1 MQTGVRFAR
10 FSFWTDKKYLFHHRI
25 CYRRKSESGVNA
37 LAGIFTALTLILKEM
52 VLFVSYVKNN
62 AFPQPLSADDEKKY
76 LRLMAEGDSHARNKL
91 IEHNLRLV
99 AHIVK
104 KFENTGED
112 TEDLISIG
120 TIGLIKAIESYSEG
134 KGTKLATY
142 AARCIE
148 NEILMHLRALKKT
161 KKDVSLHD
169 PIGQDKEGNEIS
181 LIDVLKSDSEDV
193 IDTIQLNMELEKVKE
208 FIGVLDG
215 REREVIIGRFGLDL
229 QKEKTQR
236 EIAKELG
243 ISRSYVSRIEKR
255 ALMKMFHEFYRAEK
269 EKRKKKPGDL

>member
-1 MQTGVRFAR
+1 MTGLIV
-10 FSFWTDKKYLFHHRI
+10 TLGYL
-25 CYRRKSESGVNA
+25 
-37 LAGIFTALTLILKEM
+37 LKEF

-62 AFPQPLSADDEKKY
+62 AFPQPLSPSDEQKY
-76 LRLMAEGDSHARNKL
+76 LKKMAEGDDNARNML

-112 TEDLISIG
+112 AEDLISIG
-120 TIGLIKAIESYSEG
+120 TIGLIKAIESYSYG

-181 LIDVLKSDSEDV
+181 LIDVLKSESEDV
-193 IDTIQLNMELEKVKE
+193 IDTIQLNMELEKIKE
-208 FIGVLDG
+208 YIDILDE
-215 REREVIIGRFGLDL
+215 REREVITGRFGLDL

-269 EKRKKKPGDL
+269 EKRRS

>member
-1 MQTGVRFAR
+1 MSGILTAIG
-10 FSFWTDKKYLFHHRI
+10 YLF
-25 CYRRKSESGVNA
+25 KE
-37 LAGIFTALTLILKEM
+37 LIFL
-52 VLFVSYVKNN
+52 VSYVKNN
-62 AFPQPLSADDEKKY
+62 AFPQPLSASDERKYLKKMAHGDDE
-76 LRLMAEGDSHARNKL
+76 ARNIL

-112 TEDLISIG
+112 VEDLISIG

-181 LIDVLKSDSEDV
+181 LIDVLKSDAEDV
-193 IDTIQLNMELEKVKE
+193 FDTIQLSMELEKVKE
-208 FIGVLDG
+208 YIDVLDE
-215 REREVIIGRFGLDL
+215 REKEVIIGRFGLDL

-269 EKRKKKPGDL
+269 EKKKNQQE

>member
-1 MQTGVRFAR
+1 MSIGL
-10 FSFWTDKKYLFHHRI
+10 SPYGG
-25 CYRRKSESGVNA
+25 ENMSGV
-37 LAGIFTALTLILKEM
+37 LTALGYFLKE
-52 VLFVSYVKNN
+52 LIFLVSYVKNN
-62 AFPQPLSADDEKKY
+62 AFPQPLSAADEKKY
-76 LRLMAEGDSHARNKL
+76 LKRMAAGDDHARNML

-112 TEDLISIG
+112 PEDLISIG

-181 LIDVLKSDSEDV
+181 LIDILKSETDDV
-193 IDTIQLNMELEKVKE
+193 IETIQLSMELEKVRKY
-208 FIGVLDG
+208 ICVLD
-215 REREVIIGRFGLDL
+215 EREKEVIVGRFGLEL
-229 QKEKTQR
+229 KEEKTQR

-255 ALMKMFHEFYRAEK
+255 ALMKMFHEFYREEK
-269 EKRKKKPGDL
+269 EKRNK

>member
-1 MQTGVRFAR
+1 M
-10 FSFWTDKKYLFHHRI
+10 YLSTI
-25 CYRRKSESGVNA
+25 LSA
-37 LAGIFTALTLILKEM
+37 LALLIKEALF
-52 VLFVSYVKNN
+52 FVSYVKNH
-62 AFPQPLSADDEKKY
+62 AFPQPLSSEEEAIQIEKMQDGDE
-76 LRLMAEGDSHARNKL
+76 DARNML

-120 TIGLIKAIESYSEG
+120 TIGLIKGIESFSSG

-161 KKDVSLHD
+161 KKDVSLQD

-181 LIDVLKSDSEDV
+181 LIDILEAENEDV
-193 IDTIQLNMELEKVKE
+193 IEYIQLNMEVAKIREYLDILDKREK
-208 FIGVLDG
+208 
-215 REREVIIGRFGLDL
+215 EVIIARYGLGKKDDL
-229 QKEKTQR
+229 TQR
-236 EIAKELG
+236 EIAKKLN

-255 ALMKMFHEFYRAEK
+255 ALMKVFHEYYRK
-269 EKRKKKPGDL
+269 EKGFK

>member
-1 MQTGVRFAR
+1 M
-10 FSFWTDKKYLFHHRI
+10 SSLL
-25 CYRRKSESGVNA
+25 SA
-37 LAGIFTALTLILKEM
+37 LALFIKDTLF
-52 VLFVSYVKNN
+52 FVSYVKNH
-62 AFPQPLSADDEKKY
+62 AFPQPLPPDEEAKCLQK
-76 LRLMAEGDSHARNKL
+76 MHEGDEEARNRL

-112 TEDLISIG
+112 NEDLISIG
-120 TIGLIKAIESYSEG
+120 TIGLIKGIESFSPG

-161 KKDVSLHD
+161 KKDVSLQD

-181 LIDVLKSDSEDV
+181 LIDILKAENADV
-193 IDTIQLNMELEKVKE
+193 VELIQLNMEVEKIRE
-208 FIGVLDG
+208 YLQILDK
-215 REREVIIGRFGLDL
+215 REKEVIIGRYGLGL
-229 QKEKTQR
+229 KEEMTQR
-236 EIAKELG
+236 EIAKTLG

-255 ALMKMFHEFYRAEK
+255 ALMKIFHEFYRK
-269 EKRKKKPGDL
+269 EHQNPSQNH

>member
-1 MQTGVRFAR
+1 MSGIMSVLALLI
-10 FSFWTDKKYLFHHRI
+10 KEALF
-25 CYRRKSESGVNA
+25 
-37 LAGIFTALTLILKEM
+37 
-52 VLFVSYVKNN
+52 FVSYVKNH
-62 AFPQPLSADDEKKY
+62 AFPQPLSSEEEAKY
-76 LRLMAEGDSHARNKL
+76 IEEMQNGSEEARNKL

-112 TEDLISIG
+112 MEDLISIG
-120 TIGLIKAIESYSEG
+120 TIGLIKGIESFSVG

-148 NEILMHLRALKKT
+148 NEILMHLRALKKV

-181 LIDVLKSDSEDV
+181 LIDILEAENENV
-193 IDTIQLNMELEKVKE
+193 IEYIQLNMEIAKMQDY
-208 FIGVLDG
+208 FSILDK
-215 REREVIIGRFGLDL
+215 REREVIIYRYGLNNK
-229 QKEKTQR
+229 KEMTQR
-236 EIAKELG
+236 EIAKKLN

-255 ALMKMFHEFYRAEK
+255 ALMKVFHEYYRNE
-269 EKRKKKPGDL
+269 RRGS

>member
-1 MQTGVRFAR
+1 MLYRQKPNQHLRRCMCLSGILTVLGLLIKEA
-10 FSFWTDKKYLFHHRI
+10 LF
-25 CYRRKSESGVNA
+25 
-37 LAGIFTALTLILKEM
+37 
-52 VLFVSYVKNN
+52 FVSYVKNH
-62 AFPQPLSADDEKKY
+62 AFPQPLSKEDEAKYISQMQGGDAD
-76 LRLMAEGDSHARNKL
+76 ARNKL

-112 TEDLISIG
+112 VEDLISIG
-120 TIGLIKAIESYSEG
+120 TIGLIKGVESFKAG

-148 NEILMHLRALKKT
+148 NEILMHLRALKKV

-181 LIDVLKSDSEDV
+181 LIDILEAENED
-193 IDTIQLNMELEKVKE
+193 IIEYIQLNIEIEKMSDY
-208 FIGVLDG
+208 FSILDD
-215 REREVIIGRFGLDL
+215 REREVIIYRYGLNDS
-229 QKEKTQR
+229 KEMTQR
-236 EIAKELG
+236 EISKKLN

-255 ALMKMFHEFYRAEK
+255 ALMKVFRAYYRDEHK
-269 EKRKKKPGDL
+269 E